1 MAEDST
7 AEKRRRRLELFSI
20 ILLALAAVA
29 TAWSSYQAARW
40 TAEYRKPSGKA
51 TSLRIDAVRAQGL
64 SEAQTEVDVATFTQ
78 WLDARML
85 GRRDLENFY
94 FRRFRPE
101 FRPAVNAWL
110 ATKPFTNTNAPLT
123 PFAMPQY
130 KLAAAEQAK
139 QLEADAQTL
148 SATGQQ
154 DVQRSTN
161 YVLAVVLF
169 AVSLFFAGLST
180 KLGSQRQQ
188 EALLAIGWVIF
199 LSTAIWVATSPVN
212 VVV

>member
-1 MAEDST
+1 
-7 AEKRRRRLELFSI
+7 
-20 ILLALAAVA
+20 VA

-51 TSLRIDAVRAQGL
+51 TSLRIDSVRAQGL

-94 FRRFRPE
+94 FRRFRSE

-110 ATKPFTNTNAPLT
+110 ATKPFTKTNAPLT

-130 KLAAAEQAK
+130 KLAAAEEAK
-139 QLEADAQTL
+139 RLEAQAQVL
-148 SATGQQ
+148 SAQGQV
-154 DVQRSTN
+154 DVQHSTN

-180 KLGSQRQQ
+180 KLNSQRQR
-188 EALLAIGWVIF
+188 EVLLAIGWVIF
-199 LSTAIWVATSPVN
+199 LATAIWVATSPVN